1 MMRRW
6 LALSFL
12 CLCAFT
18 AVAEVAVPPLKARVT
33 DMTATLS
40 TAEHAALEA
49 KLQAFEESK
58 GSQVAVLIVPTTQP
72 EAIEQY
78 SIRVVEQWQLGR
90 KQVDDGVLLL
100 VAKDD
105 RKLRIEVGY
114 GLEGILPD
122 VIAKRIVADD
132 IAPHFKQGHYYAGID
147 AGVTRIIGVIQG
159 EVLPPVAPQR
169 ASGNAPDSDFLMYF
183 IFVVMAGFVSA
194 ILLYSRYSGIK
205 AASYNAVLMTL
216 ATWWIGGALL
226 LLIIVAV
233 VTFIITLLLPALTSG
248 GSGGGDIYTTG
259 GSSGMGGWGGGDGGG
274 FSGGGGG
281 FGGGGASGDW

>member
-1 MMRRW
+1 MRRW
-6 LALSFL
+6 LVLGFL
-12 CLCAFT
+12 CLYAF
-18 AVAEVAVPPLKARVT
+18 AAAAEVAVPPLKARVT
-33 DMTATLS
+33 DLTATLS
-40 TAEHAALEA
+40 ASEQAALEA

-78 SIRVVEQWQLGR
+78 SIRVVGQWQLGR

-122 VIAKRIVADD
+122 AIAKRIVADD
-132 IAPHFKQGHYYAGID
+132 IAPHFKQGRYYAGID

-159 EVLPPVAPQR
+159 EVLPPPEPQQN
-169 ASGNAPDSDFLMYF
+169 SHGAPDSDFLMYF

-194 ILLYSRYSGIK
+194 ILLYSRYNGIK
-205 AASYNAVLMTL
+205 AASFNSVLVTL
-216 ATWWIGGALL
+216 ATGWIGGSLL
-226 LLIIVAV
+226 LLVIVAV